1 MTSTPKAPRK
11 APSRLDAE
19 GLQQLREDLVR
30 FLKRRTS
37 GDAALAE
44 DLAQESLVHVL
55 RGYAQFRRTAALRT
69 WARRIAANLWRDHMR
84 RLASSPVERAAA
96 GNAFSVAAILDAL
109 TPERTVV
116 PGPAAAPDLVA
127 THNCL
132 LDAVRQL
139 PLNQRRVV
147 LLHDFGDMPLD
158 EVARVLRCS
167 SGTAKVRLHRARRRV
182 AEACRA
188 GCLPEVGL
196 DGTTVCTPKSSS
208 PPMKANTP
216 ATKAVKKRRR

>member
-1 MTSTPKAPRK
+1 MASAPKTPRK
-11 APSRLDAE
+11 APSSPDAAA
-19 GLQQLREDLVR
+19 LQQLREDLVR
-30 FLKRRTS
+30 FLRSRTA

-69 WARRIAANLWRDHMR
+69 WARRIAANVWRDHMR
-84 RLASSPVERAAA
+84 RLAASPVERAAA

-109 TPERTVV
+109 TPARTA
-116 PGPAAAPDLVA
+116 PGPEAAPDLVA

-139 PLNQRRVV
+139 PLDQRRVV

-188 GCLPEVGL
+188 ECVPEVGL
-196 DGTTVCTPKSSS
+196 DGTTVCTPKPSSR
-208 PPMKANTP
+208 PKNPNMP
-216 ATKAVKKRRR
+216 ATTAVKNRRR